1 MTICPNTE
9 IFIIA
14 RLLKFNFPE
23 LGHLEFLYRSVTISD
38 AMSNNGD
45 APRDKKVTAKPG
57 DSVSLKDLALHLG
70 LSPTTLSL
78 VLNDSPQA
86 VSIPAETKKR
96 IFDGARELNYRP
108 NYLAR
113 SLRVQKTNTIGVLVP
128 ELSDGYSAMVLN
140 GVESALSKAEYF
152 YLTAS
157 HLHREDLLEKLPR
170 VLIERQVEGIIA
182 VDTPI
187 RFKPLIPVVNVSG
200 HDEIDG
206 VTNVVLNHQHAA
218 ELGIG
223 HLYNLGHRRIA
234 AIKGQAFSSDT
245 IVRWETMNDAATKRG
260 IPLDPALMVQLQGD
274 SPSPEVGYSAM
285 KSLLAKGVHFT
296 AVFAFNDI
304 SAIGAI
310 RALEEMGLRV
320 PADVSVLGFDDI
332 YAAAFHSPAL
342 TTIRQP
348 LFEMGNLAARKL
360 LERLA
365 NGDESG
371 SPKTVSIEPTIVV
384 RQSTSRVSE

>member
-1 MTICPNTE
+1 MWPSQFVRHWCGFSNLE
-9 IFIIA
+9 M
-14 RLLKFNFPE
+14 K
-23 LGHLEFLYRSVTISD
+23 HLTVPISD
-38 AMSNNGD
+38 AMEKSDKTTG
-45 APRDKKVTAKPG
+45 RDVIAKVADPI
-57 DSVSLKDLALHLG
+57 SLKGLALHLG
-70 LSPTTLSL
+70 LSTTTVSI
-78 VLNDSPQA
+78 VLNNSSQA
-86 VSIPAETKKR
+86 SSIPAETKKR

-113 SLRVQKTNTIGVLVP
+113 SLRVQKTNTVGVIVP

-140 GVESALSKAEYF
+140 GVESALSTAGFF

-170 VLIERQVEGIIA
+170 VLVERQVDGIIA

-187 RFKPLIPVVNVSG
+187 RFEPTLPVVNVSG
-200 HDEIDG
+200 HDDIDG
-206 VTNVVLNHQHAA
+206 VTNVVLNHRHAA

-223 HLYNLGHRRIA
+223 HLYNLGHRQIA

-245 IVRWETMNDAATKRG
+245 IVRWETMNEAAQKRG
-260 IPLDPALMVQLQGD
+260 ISLDPVLTVQLEGD
-274 SPSPEVGYSAM
+274 SPSPEIGYTAM
-285 KSLLAKGVHFT
+285 KSLLAKGENFT

-320 PADVSVLGFDDI
+320 PRDVSVLGFDDI
-332 YAAAFHSPAL
+332 YAAAFHNPAL

-348 LFEMGNLAARKL
+348 LFEMGHLAAKTL
-360 LERLA
+360 LERLGKGA
-365 NGDESG
+365 DGDVPQTLS
-371 SPKTVSIEPTIVV
+371 VEPTIVV
-384 RQSTSRVSE
+384 RHSTSRVSQ